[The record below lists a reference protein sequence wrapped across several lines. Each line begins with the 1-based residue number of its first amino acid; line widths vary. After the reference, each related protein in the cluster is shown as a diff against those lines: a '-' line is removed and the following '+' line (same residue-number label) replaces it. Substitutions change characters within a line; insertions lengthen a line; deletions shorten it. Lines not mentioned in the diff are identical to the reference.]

1 MTRVIKVR
9 GTGEAMS
16 GGMLGPIDG
25 EALPYRAEIAP
36 IGSQS
41 YSASVAQCRAAL
53 RAVDAQGEP
62 WVGTAYSLGAAALG
76 DYVMLDRPKHCLGIV
91 LLADPLRARGQC
103 ANPVP
108 KDRWG
113 VAGERPISGVPVRS
127 FAIPDD
133 PITACPGDNGM
144 RLFANAVTGRQQPVQ
159 PRMLWDAGYTLA
171 WFFRYLKQDS
181 RHIVYGTE
189 RMPGDSRTYVEAA
202 RDAVNELAGGSK

>member
-9 GTGEAMS
+9 GTGEAIS

-36 IGSQS
+36 LGTQS

-53 RAVDAQGEP
+53 RAVDAQGES

-76 DYVMLDRPKHCLGIV
+76 DFVMLDRPKHCLGIV

-113 VAGERPISGVPVRS
+113 VAGERRISGVPVHS

-144 RLFANAVTGRQQPVQ
+144 RLFANVVTGRQQPVQ
-159 PRMLWDAGYTLA
+159 PRMLWDTGYTITWL
-171 WFFRYLKQDS
+171 WKYLRAGDS
-181 RHIVYGTE
+181 RHIVYGSE
-189 RMPGDSRTYVEAA
+189 KLSDGRTYVEAA
-202 RDAVNELAGGSK
+202 SDAVRELAS

>member
-9 GTGEAMS
+9 GTGEALI

-36 IGSQS
+36 IGTQS

-76 DYVMLDRPKHCLGIV
+76 DYVMIDRPKHCLGIV
-91 LLADPLRARGQC
+91 LLADPLRSRNQC

-159 PRMLWDAGYTLA
+159 PRMLWDAGYTIA
-171 WFFRYLKQDS
+171 WAWKYLRQGDS
-181 RHIVYGTE
+181 RHIVYGSE
-189 RMPGDSRTYVEAA
+189 KLADGRTYVEAA
-202 RDAVNELAGGSK
+202 RDAVKELAA

>member
-9 GTGEAMS
+9 GTGEALI

-36 IGSQS
+36 LGTQS

-53 RAVDAQGEP
+53 RAVDAQGES

-91 LLADPLRARGQC
+91 LLADPLRARGQH

-108 KDRWG
+108 RDRWG
-113 VAGERPISGVPVRS
+113 VAGERPISGVPLRS

-133 PITACPGDNGM
+133 PITSCPGDNGM

-159 PRMLWDAGYTLA
+159 PRMLWDAGYTIA
-171 WFFRYLKQDS
+171 WLWKYLRAGDS
-181 RHIVYGTE
+181 RHIVYGSE
-189 RMPGDSRTYVEAA
+189 KLADGRTYVEAA
-202 RDAVNELAGGSK
+202 RDAVKELVA

>member
-41 YSASVAQCRAAL
+41 YSASVAQCRNAL
-53 RAVDAQGEP
+53 RAVDAKGEP
-62 WVGTAYSLGAAALG
+62 WVGAAYSLGAAALG
-76 DYVMLDRPKHCLGIV
+76 DFVMLDRPKHCLGIV

-113 VAGERPISGVPVRS
+113 VAGERTISGVPVYS

-133 PITACPGDNGM
+133 PITSCPGDNGM

-159 PRMLWDAGYTLA
+159 PRMLWDAGYTVA
-171 WFFRYLKQDS
+171 WAWKYLRAGDS
-181 RHIVYGTE
+181 RHIVYGSE
-189 RMPGDSRTYVEAA
+189 RLADGRTYVEAA
-202 RDAVNELAGGSK
+202 RDAVNELVAA

>member
-16 GGMLGPIDG
+16 AGMLGPIDG

-36 IGSQS
+36 IGTQS

-53 RAVDAQGEP
+53 RAVDARGES

-76 DYVMLDRPKHCLGIV
+76 DFVMLDRPKHCLGIV

-103 ANPVP
+103 ANRVP

-113 VAGERPISGVPVRS
+113 VAGERPISGVPVHS

-171 WFFRYLKQDS
+171 WAWKYLRAGDS
-181 RHIVYGTE
+181 RHIVYGSE
-189 RMPGDSRTYVEAA
+189 RLTDGRTYVEAA
-202 RDAVNELAGGSK
+202 RDAVKELVA

>member
-1 MTRVIKVR
+1 MTRVVKAL
-9 GTGEAMS
+9 GTGERP
-16 GGMLGPIDG
+16 GQNMLSLIPG
-25 EALPYRAEIAP
+25 EELVYRNEIAP
-36 IGSQS
+36 IGTQS
-41 YSASVAQCRAAL
+41 YAASVLACRAAL
-53 RAVDAQGEP
+53 RAVDARGEP
-62 WVGTAYSLGAAALG
+62 WAGVGYSLGAAGLG
-76 DYVMLDRPKHCLGIV
+76 DYVMLDRPQHCLGIV

-113 VAGERPISGVPVRS
+113 VAGERPISGVPVHS

-181 RHIVYGTE
+181 RHIVYGSE
-189 RMPGDSRTYVEAA
+189 RLTDGRTYVEAA
-202 RDAVNELAGGSK
+202 RDAVRELAA

>member
-36 IGSQS
+36 LGTQS

-53 RAVDAQGEP
+53 CAVDAQGES

-76 DYVMLDRPKHCLGIV
+76 DFVMLDRPKHCLGIV

-103 ANPVP
+103 SNPVP
-108 KDRWG
+108 RDRWG
-113 VAGERPISGVPVRS
+113 VAGERPISGVPVCS

-159 PRMLWDAGYTLA
+159 PRMLWDAGYTIA
-171 WFFRYLKQDS
+171 WLWKYLRAGDS
-181 RHIVYGTE
+181 RHIVYGSE
-189 RMPGDSRTYVEAA
+189 RLADGRTYVEAA
-202 RDAVNELAGGSK
+202 RDAVRELAA

>member
-36 IGSQS
+36 LGTQS

-62 WVGTAYSLGAAALG
+62 WVGAAYSLGAAALG
-76 DYVMLDRPKHCLGIV
+76 DFVMLDRPKHCLGIV

-108 KDRWG
+108 ADRWG

-133 PITACPGDNGM
+133 PITSCPGDNGM

-159 PRMLWDAGYTLA
+159 PRMLWDAGYTIAWLWKYLLA
-171 WFFRYLKQDS
+171 GDS
-181 RHIVYGTE
+181 RHIVYGSE
-189 RMPGDSRTYVEAA
+189 KLADGRTYVEAA
-202 RDAVNELAGGSK
+202 RDAVRELVA

>member
-36 IGSQS
+36 IGTQS

-53 RAVDAQGEP
+53 RTVDAQGEP

-76 DYVMLDRPKHCLGIV
+76 DFVMFDRPKHCLGIV

-108 KDRWG
+108 ADRWG
-113 VAGERPISGVPVRS
+113 VAGERPIGGVPVHS

-144 RLFANAVTGRQQPVQ
+144 RLFANVVTGRQQPVQ
-159 PRMLWDAGYTLA
+159 PRMLWDTGYTITWL
-171 WFFRYLKQDS
+171 WKYLRAGDS
-181 RHIVYGTE
+181 RHIVYGSE
-189 RMPGDSRTYVEAA
+189 KLADGRTYVEAA
-202 RDAVNELAGGSK
+202 RDAVRELVAA

>member
-9 GTGEAMS
+9 GTGEAVT
-16 GGMLGPIDG
+16 GGMLGSIEGDQ
-25 EALPYRAEIAP
+25 LPYRAEIAP

-76 DYVMLDRPKHCLGIV
+76 DYVMYDHPQHCLGIV

-113 VAGERPISGVPVRS
+113 VAGERPIAGVPVHS

-159 PRMLWDAGYTLA
+159 PRMLWDAGYTIA
-171 WFFRYLKQDS
+171 WLWKYLRAGDS
-181 RHIVYGTE
+181 RHIVYGSE
-189 RMPGDSRTYVEAA
+189 RLADGRTYVEAA
-202 RDAVNELAGGSK
+202 RDAVRELAA

>member
-1 MTRVIKVR
+1 MPRVVKAL
-9 GTGEAMS
+9 GTGERP
-16 GGMLGPIDG
+16 GQNMLSLIPG
-25 EALPYRAEIAP
+25 EELVYRNEIAP
-36 IGSQS
+36 IGTQS
-41 YSASVAQCRAAL
+41 FSASVAQCRAAL
-53 RAVDAQGEP
+53 RAVDAKGEP

-76 DYVMLDRPKHCLGIV
+76 DYVMLDHPQHCLGIV

-108 KDRWG
+108 ADRWG
-113 VAGERPISGVPVRS
+113 VAGERRISGIPVHS

-181 RHIVYGTE
+181 RHIVYGSE
-189 RMPGDSRTYVEAA
+189 KLADGRTYVEAA
-202 RDAVNELAGGSK
+202 RDSVKELAAA